1 MARTGRPK
9 SDNPRENGVFIRLT
23 RDEHENLKKYA
34 SRHNL
39 TITQVLVNGFKELQ
53 TQELPIDK

>member
-9 SDNPRENGVFIRLT
+9 SDNPRKNGVFIRLT
-23 RDEHENLKKYA
+23 RDEHEGLKKYA